1 MYRVQNFF
9 VIGWAYFEL
18 EHSKFWSNFEFDR
31 NTVSGR
37 GACIGIFFGHPAD
50 APWGFINATHQGDT
64 ALTSVYDFVM
74 VSPSY
79 WQWPP
84 GKIHPGVWI
93 VSYCILSLRGALRLY
108 VALLTWGFSLSR
120 GHSRWLICHKQVVN
134 FNGFWTTSKQEQ
146 VSEPLHIR
154 VTSQERV
161 PNHRQIAYFFFN
173 SLFRST
179 TKKISKFRVTDPFIR
194 GPRMDLPH
202 TGLVMRKAPFACHDV
217 IRVKRVYGEGSQEES
232 SASKHARIKVPWPN
246 FSNFLTSFLSG
257 LTCHA

>member
-1 MYRVQNFF
+1 
-9 VIGWAYFEL
+9 
-18 EHSKFWSNFEFDR
+18 
-31 NTVSGR
+31 
-37 GACIGIFFGHPAD
+37 
-50 APWGFINATHQGDT
+50 
-64 ALTSVYDFVM
+64 M

-84 GKIHPGVWI
+84 GKLTLHPVYGLYLI
-93 VSYCILSLRGALRLY
+93 PILVIEGSAASY

-161 PNHRQIAYFFFN
+161 PNHRQIAYFFF
-173 SLFRST
+173 ST
-179 TKKISKFRVTDPFIR
+179 ACSGQQQRKYQSFAWLSDPFIR
-194 GPRMDLPH
+194 GSRMDLPH

-217 IRVKRVYGEGSQEES
+217 IRVKRVYGEGRSQEES
-232 SASKHARIKVPWPN
+232 SASKHARIKMPWPN